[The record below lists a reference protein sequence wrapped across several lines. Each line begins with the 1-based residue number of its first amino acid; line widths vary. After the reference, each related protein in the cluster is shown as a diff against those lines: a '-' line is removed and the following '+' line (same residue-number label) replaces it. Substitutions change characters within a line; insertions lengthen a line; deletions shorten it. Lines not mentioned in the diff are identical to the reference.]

1 MICANCKFRM
11 PEVTYSAVNTKEA
24 TVFVDMSNSD
34 HHLVILNM
42 ISVLAD
48 EVSEE
53 VSRSTATMVIPPGH
67 LRVRHP
73 DAKS

>member
-1 MICANCKFRM
+1 
-11 PEVTYSAVNTKEA
+11 
-24 TVFVDMSNSD
+24 MSNSD

-42 ISVLAD
+42 IPVLAD
-48 EVSEE
+48 EVSQE
-53 VSRSTATMVIPPGH
+53 VPRSTAAMVIPPVH